1 MRELERFMAALQLMT
16 ILPLRSTELQS
27 PDWLMRAAK
36 YFPAAGVI
44 VGLLSALVFVLASI
58 VWSNALP
65 ALLAVATSILLTG
78 ALHEDGLSDVADGFG
93 GGRSAEAR
101 LAIMKDSSIGAYG
114 ALALG
119 FSVAIRVTALASL
132 PPLFGACALVGM
144 HAAARAM
151 PIVMFRALPY
161 ARSHSAKFDYR
172 GELPD
177 GSELLVA
184 LAIVALALLPLAFW
198 SIAAAA
204 TGLAV
209 GALMAIILC
218 RMARRLINGY
228 TGDVLGAVEQVFE
241 IGFLLGVAALLA

>member
-1 MRELERFMAALQLMT
+1 
-16 ILPLRSTELQS
+16 
-27 PDWLMRAAK
+27 
-36 YFPAAGVI
+36 
-44 VGLLSALVFVLASI
+44 
-58 VWSNALP
+58 
-65 ALLAVATSILLTG
+65 
-78 ALHEDGLSDVADGFG
+78 
-93 GGRSAEAR
+93 
-101 LAIMKDSSIGAYG
+101 
-114 ALALG
+114 
-119 FSVAIRVTALASL
+119 
-132 PPLFGACALVGM
+132 
-144 HAAARAM
+144 
-151 PIVMFRALPY
+151 LPY